1 MTIYKELFD
10 EYVIGT
16 VWKKKKDP
24 SQFDKKW
31 SINNKI
37 KWECFLKQLVSN
49 GPLNIH
55 VHVWCI
61 PGKMYSNVFK

>member
-1 MTIYKELFD
+1 MKKKE
-10 EYVIGT
+10 
-16 VWKKKKDP
+16 KKDP

-31 SINNKI
+31 SMNNKI
-37 KWECFLKQLVSN
+37 KWKCFLKQLVSN

>member
-31 SINNKI
+31 SMNNKI
-37 KWECFLKQLVSN
+37 
-49 GPLNIH
+49 I
-55 VHVWCI
+55 
-61 PGKMYSNVFK
+61 KMEMFF